1 MSKNTVERQK
11 RRPVILN
18 GLSQDLK
25 QSEIATKL
33 GVNRWV
39 IMNDVRYMQY
49 YGDPELKEAMEA
61 QKQIQEKKHLAS
73 IREKKYAIHNER
85 FQNMTGMT
93 LKEKSFR
100 NMINFHKRELMKILK
115 SKDQNSAIMRLPKS
129 TRRTLIHNEII
140 TKGWHTREI
149 SSHALKY
156 LPSYDK

>member
-1 MSKNTVERQK
+1 MLKNAVERLK
-11 RRPVILN
+11 RRLVILN

-39 IMNDVRYMQY
+39 IMNDVRHMQY
-49 YGDPELKEAMEA
+49 HGDPELKEAMEA
-61 QKQIQEKKHLAS
+61 QKQIQEKKSLAS
-73 IREKKYAIHNER
+73 EREKKYAIHNER

-100 NMINFHKRELMKILK
+100 NMIEFHKRELMKILK
-115 SKDQNSAIMRLPKS
+115 SKDQNSAIMKLPKS
-129 TRRTLIHNEII
+129 IRRTLIHNEII

-149 SSHALKY
+149 SSNALKY
-156 LPSYDK
+156 LPSYEN

>member
-1 MSKNTVERQK
+1 MLKNTVERQK

-18 GLSQDLK
+18 GISQDLK

-39 IMNDVRYMQY
+39 IMNDLRYMQY

-61 QKQIQEKKHLAS
+61 QKHIQEKKRLTS
-73 IREKKYAIHNER
+73 IREKKYVIHNER

-100 NMINFHKRELMKILK
+100 NMIDFHKRDLMKILK
-115 SKDQNSAIMRLPKS
+115 SKDQNSAIMKLPRS
-129 TRRTLIHNEII
+129 IIRTLIHNGII
-140 TKGWHTREI
+140 TKERHSREI
-149 SSHALKY
+149 SSNALEY
-156 LPSYDK
+156 LSYEK